1 MKHYTGNITPEAD
14 IIFVFGSN
22 TDGRHGAGSAKI
34 AVEQFGAVY
43 GAARGLQGNSYAL
56 ITTNL
61 HGEYPIE
68 WIEDNIKELYQVA
81 RNIPWKRFMVAYRS
95 APEEKTLCGYKGREL
110 FNCFLRAGDI
120 PDNVYFSEEWYNMVK

>member
-1 MKHYTGNITPEAD
+1 MSKAEKFIRDCTRNCSNQSKWGVETPNKS
-14 IIFVFGSN
+14 IIYVQPWL
-22 TDGRHGAGSAKI
+22 TPDDARR
-34 AVEQFGAVY
+34 AVEIAKEE
-43 GAARGLQGNSYAL
+43 
-56 ITTNL
+56 I
-61 HGEYPIE
+61 IE

-81 RNIPWKRFMVAYRS
+81 RNIPWKKFMVAYRS